1 MPNPYKIEVIITSLV
16 EMLELRNFGRM
27 TTSTIQFES
36 FDKILWVMSL
46 TEVMAL

>member
-1 MPNPYKIEVIITSLV
+1 MPNPYKIEVMITSLV

-36 FDKILWVMSL
+36 RDKILWVTSL
-46 TEVMAL
+46 TEVMGS

>member
-36 FDKILWVMSL
+36 PDKILWVMSL

>member
-36 FDKILWVMSL
+36 LDKILWVMSL
-46 TEVMAL
+46 TEVKAL